1 LIRPLDL
8 ADAEDEETETLFQSK
23 SSKPEMIKKDSTKM
37 ADKEK
42 SVILFPHKNETVCS

>member
-1 LIRPLDL
+1 LIRPPDL
-8 ADAEDEETETLFQSK
+8 AAAEDEETETLFQSR

-42 SVILFPHKNETVCS
+42 GAILFPREYETTCS